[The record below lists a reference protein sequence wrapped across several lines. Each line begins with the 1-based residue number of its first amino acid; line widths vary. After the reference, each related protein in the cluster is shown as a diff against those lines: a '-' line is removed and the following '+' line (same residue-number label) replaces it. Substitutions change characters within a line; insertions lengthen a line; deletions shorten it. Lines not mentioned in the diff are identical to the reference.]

1 MKWCCTRAMAVSTSL
16 ICAAAGVLVALL
28 GAPRDLVVEEVA
40 VAMPG
45 WAESV
50 EPARMVLLA
59 DLHAGPEDAD
69 WVDEQVAAAI
79 SLRPEAIILLGDY
92 HKSDDEALNMPM
104 EELARRLAPL
114 REHCPVYYVMGNH
127 DRGRRRAQ
135 VKTAFDAVGFTFVE
149 NKDTELQ
156 FANGCRA
163 VLRGMAFR
171 SENLSPGGQLRRF
184 SAERLPTDCPLL
196 VATHSPFHFFRY
208 ELHGELVMTGHTH
221 GGMVCWPGGSPL
233 VSIGRWETDEL
244 RGGLHAGKVEGQQV
258 YVSRGTGT
266 SSFPMRVFCS
276 PEITLLLLKGS
287 AEPLRR
293 AATAD

>member
-1 MKWCCTRAMAVSTSL
+1 MAVSTSL
-16 ICAAAGVLVALL
+16 ICAAAGMLVALL
-28 GAPRDLVVEEVA
+28 GAPRNLEVEEVP

-50 EPARMVLLA
+50 EPARLVLLA
-59 DLHAGPEDAD
+59 DLHAGTEDGA

-92 HKSDDEALNMPM
+92 HKADDAAQNMPM

-114 REHCPVYYVMGNH
+114 REHCPVYYVLGNH
-127 DRGRRRAQ
+127 DRGRHRAQ
-135 VKTAFDAVGFTFVE
+135 VKTAFEAVGFTFVE

-163 VLRGMAFR
+163 VLRGMSFR

-184 SAERLPTDCPLL
+184 AADKLPADCPLL
-196 VATHSPFHFFRY
+196 VATHSPFHFLRY
-208 ELHGELVMTGHTH
+208 ELHAELVMAGHTH

-293 AATAD
+293 TTTAE